1 MKANKRTEN
10 LNKGGDTRSFHKN
23 FYYESEG
30 SEFIA
35 EKSNETDDAPGEM
48 MSKFTDFDKARGY
61 EKRF

>member
-10 LNKGGDTRSFHKN
+10 TDKGRNTRSFHKN

-35 EKSNETDDAPGEM
+35 EKSNETDDASGM

-61 EKRF
+61 EKKF

>member
-1 MKANKRTEN
+1 MKENKRTEN
-10 LNKGGDTRSFHKN
+10 LDKGGNTRSFHKN

-35 EKSNETDDAPGEM
+35 EKSNETDASGEL

-61 EKRF
+61 EKKF